1 MVSYKQSEIKTHIRY
16 RRTEKRMTMDFLL
29 EIMQARKLKDI
40 IKLMK
45 AKNINLQLHTQREY
59 LSK

>member
-1 MVSYKQSEIKTHIRY
+1 
-16 RRTEKRMTMDFLL
+16 MTMDFLL